1 MATLNKPLVLLITS
15 DEQLASLRRALEMQ
29 CCMEDDILLD
39 DTVTSIAEV
48 RNLAVLDDT
57 ELRSKLADRRRAA
70 NIAIDR
76 MLTTRELQSNFN
88 TMLKVDDIIRIEPFK

>member
-1 MATLNKPLVLLITS
+1 MATLDKPLVLLINST
-15 DEQLASLRRALEMQ
+15 EQLESLRRALEMQ

-39 DTVTSIAEV
+39 DTVNSIAEV

-57 ELRSKLADRRRAA
+57 TLRSKLADNRRAA

-76 MLTTRELQSNFN
+76 MMTTRELQSNFN
-88 TMLKVDDIIRIEPFK
+88 TMLKVDDIISIEPF